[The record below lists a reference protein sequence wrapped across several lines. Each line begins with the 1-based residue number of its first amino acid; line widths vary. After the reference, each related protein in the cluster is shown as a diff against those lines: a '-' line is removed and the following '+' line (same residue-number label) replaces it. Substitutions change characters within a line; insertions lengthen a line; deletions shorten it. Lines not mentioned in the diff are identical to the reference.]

1 MRVNARP
8 LLLRLDKES
17 DPLAIPS
24 FPSHNRRRMD
34 AKRSNETSPT
44 APLLLPMPEK
54 TQHYLQSLASDVHQ
68 TYFVK
73 YPPLPVRWGQQITR
87 KRRRSI
93 RLGSYNHQ
101 TTEIRIHPLLNSP
114 EIPTFFIQS
123 VIYHEYLH
131 HVLGASHNRRFHK
144 EERKFRY
151 FRESKE
157 WIRRHLWLLLGTKR
171 VRPIVMPPPKALPPQ
186 MALF

>member
-1 MRVNARP
+1 METRP
-8 LLLRLDKES
+8 LPLGNADQRNYRL
-17 DPLAIPS
+17 A
-24 FPSHNRRRMD
+24 
-34 AKRSNETSPT
+34 
-44 APLLLPMPEK
+44 
-54 TQHYLQSLASDVHQ
+54 SLAAEVHR
-68 TYFVK
+68 TYFYK

-87 KRRRSI
+87 KKRRSI
-93 RLGSYNHQ
+93 RLGSYNHL
-101 TTEIRIHPLLNSP
+101 TTEIRIHPLLNAP
-114 EIPTFFIQS
+114 DIPAFFIQS

-171 VRPIVMPPPKALPPQ
+171 VRPMVMPPPKALPPQ
-186 MALF
+186 MVLF